1 MIKSLRIRF
10 TLTAIASVFMVL
22 VLLIGGMNIVNYN
35 KVVMDNDR
43 VLEMLTQNGG
53 KFPDWQAPSSD
64 STRARPD
71 DFPGIG
77 GRDRIDSPE
86 IGFEIRYF
94 SVVVGSDG
102 TIGLPDTQRIYA
114 VTSEDVQEYAKEVI
128 SKSSLSGF
136 IGEYRYKCAPQ
147 TDGTTLIVFLDCGP
161 SLSNF
166 RNFLRISV
174 VTSLVGIFLVSII
187 SFLVSGRVVKPVV
200 ESYEKQKRFITD
212 AGHEIKTPLAIINAD
227 ADVLEMDIGED
238 NEWVRDIKKQTSRLA
253 ELTNDLIFL
262 SKMEEGK
269 DSLVM
274 EPINLSSC
282 IADQV
287 DSFRSVAASK
297 QIELN
302 SSIEEKIVA
311 TCDKKAMLEL
321 ISILMDNAVKYCP
334 GEGKINVDL
343 ARGSKGIVLEVLN
356 DTEEDIDEDK
366 IKNLFERFYRADD
379 SHNSETGGYGIGLS
393 IAKAIVKAHKGDI
406 SAVKHQK
413 KTIAFVVVLRAD

>member
-1 MIKSLRIRF
+1 MIKSLRLRF
-10 TLTAIASVFMVL
+10 TLTAIASVFLVL
-22 VLLIGGMNIVNYN
+22 ILLIGGMNIVNYR
-35 KVVMDNDR
+35 KVVSDSDK
-43 VLEMLTQNGG
+43 VLTMLTENGG
-53 KFPDWQAPSSD
+53 KFPDWRTRPVDSS
-64 STRARPD
+64 RERPE
-71 DFPGIG
+71 DFNII

-114 VTSEDVQEYAKEVI
+114 VTSEDVQEYAKKVI
-128 SKSSLSGF
+128 SKDNTSGF
-136 IGEYRYKCAPQ
+136 IGEYRYMCSPQ

-166 RNFLRISV
+166 RNFLKISV
-174 VTSLVGIFLVSII
+174 VTSLVGLLLVSVVT
-187 SFLVSGRVVKPVV
+187 FLVSGRVVKPVV

-212 AGHEIKTPLAIINAD
+212 AGHEIKTPLAISNAD

-274 EPINLSSC
+274 EPTNLSSC
-282 IADQV
+282 VADQV
-287 DSFRSVAASK
+287 DSFKSVAASK
-297 QIELN
+297 NIDFK
-302 SSIEEKIVA
+302 SSIEEKIVV

-321 ISILMDNAVKYCP
+321 TSILMDNAVKYCP
-334 GEGKINVDL
+334 EEGSISVDL
-343 ARGSKGIVLEVLN
+343 KVTGKGVSLEVTN
-356 DTEEDIDEDK
+356 DTEEDISSEV

-393 IAKAIVKAHKGDI
+393 IAKAIVKSHKGDI
-406 SAVKHQK
+406 AAVKRK
-413 KTIAFVVVLRAD
+413 PKTISFVVTLRQD